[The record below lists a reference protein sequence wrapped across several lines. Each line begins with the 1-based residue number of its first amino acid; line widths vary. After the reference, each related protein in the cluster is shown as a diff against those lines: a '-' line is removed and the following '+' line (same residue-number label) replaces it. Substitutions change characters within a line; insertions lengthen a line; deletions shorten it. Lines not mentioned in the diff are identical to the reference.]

1 MALRCTRKASSALQ
15 QRRKPAALA
24 YIRSRKQLEDLLSK
38 RLSSL
43 NTLESTFIS
52 VETAV
57 GDVEVSVFFYFLH
70 TALNFSWV
78 FLFLFRL

>member
-57 GDVEVSVFFYFLH
+57 GDVEVSVFF
-70 TALNFSWV
+70 
-78 FLFLFRL
+78 